1 MYTSISFV
9 LSTLS
14 ISYKKMQSQPACI
27 NKLIDPVFLNFYI
40 FFVKYIQGVFPNS
53 LQLIP
58 LHVGEPIMPAKD
70 LNVHKVNPI
79 GCTTNRSPVLARER
93 ERSQKKYIFLFLHDA
108 FVCFRLKNGRGCGGS
123 ALDAGHLAGRASQL
137 GSPGRALAP
146 GFPASLSRTR

>member
-1 MYTSISFV
+1 
-9 LSTLS
+9 
-14 ISYKKMQSQPACI
+14 
-27 NKLIDPVFLNFYI
+27 
-40 FFVKYIQGVFPNS
+40 
-53 LQLIP
+53 
-58 LHVGEPIMPAKD
+58 MPAKD

-93 ERSQKKYIFLFLHDA
+93 ERSQKKIHFSVPEHPVHDA